1 MEGIGIET
9 DREEEAEAD
18 HMTAIEDQPT
28 EIGEGRPEIQGADL
42 LDLGIEVI
50 RDRLIITKSG
60 EEKEETVITAET
72 TGIETE
78 GLVENMDT
86 EIEMTEE
93 EREIIHQEIEIDQD
107 LEEEE
112 EINTLNLDHR
122 LVEETTET
130 KSQEKAD
137 LHLDGLVLID
147 HQGINLQFDQTI
159 PRTKT

>member
-9 DREEEAEAD
+9 EDEEEAD
-18 HMTAIEDQPT
+18 HMNAIEDQPT

-50 RDRLIITKSG
+50 RDRLIITEAG
-60 EEKEETVITAET
+60 EEKEETVITTET

-78 GLVENMDT
+78 GLIENMDT
-86 EIEMTEE
+86 EIEMKEE

-112 EINTLNLDHR
+112 ERSTLDLDHH
-122 LVEETTET
+122 LVQETTET

-159 PRTKT
+159 LMTKT